1 MGILTL
7 YAQVGPLLTESMLKQ
22 GGILG
27 VVIVALVV
35 VVVAQ
40 DRDRRAREKAQ
51 SDKLDAAH
59 KSIEALQNERSLAQK
74 SHADALSELA
84 QGHQTEL
91 IAMQKSHAEVT
102 AVREK
107 QHQAELS
114 SLHAARVADQ
124 QSFVESFVKL
134 SQTTTQAMHSM
145 EQAVR
150 DHTKLVIQLQ
160 AVMERV
166 DESLGADRKI
176 RR

>member
-1 MGILTL
+1 MPL
-7 YAQVGPLLTESMLKQ
+7 AQVGAVLTEAMLKQ
-22 GGILG
+22 GGVLG

-51 SDKLDAAH
+51 SDKLDASH
-59 KSIEALQNERSLAQK
+59 KSVEALQNERATAQQKNAEALADLAHGHQVELVAVQK
-74 SHADALSELA
+74 SNAD
-84 QGHQTEL
+84 T
-91 IAMQKSHAEVT
+91 T
-102 AVREK
+102 AARER

-114 SLHAARVADQ
+114 TLHAARVADQ

-134 SQTTTQAMHSM
+134 SQTTTQAMQSM

-150 DHTKLVIQLQ
+150 DHTKLVTQLQ
-160 AVMERV
+160 GVMERV
-166 DESLGADRKI
+166 DESLGSDRKI